1 MENSDKHVARV
12 RLQSAFI
19 QDTFRGVEVATGILC
34 VLGQLKGNHKN
45 SASVF
50 QFDSAQFSVKQC
62 RDWLTKNNIRYMRI
76 ESASILEDVRDIIS
90 NPLPHKKGEFE
101 LFIRGTI
108 GFDVSGIAIA
118 EEIDRLNTEGATR
131 IIERINSAGGDVID
145 GFNIV
150 SANLRSAAT
159 IETINEGVAASMAAV
174 ILATGD
180 VRRAFDFSTALI
192 HDPMIGA
199 KSLAEIEDENQRAN
213 LLKIKNSLVKILKD
227 ATGQPDGTIDELMAR
242 ETVMSATEQRQFGLV
257 NNVIKSRVKKAPTNL
272 SLLEVM
278 NYAEAATAIPIDNT
292 DIQIVKHVNMEQLTN
307 FLELQSDASESSI
320 ISAVEA
326 ISNEAKTMRDTLK
339 TTQDELAAA
348 KQELETANGKL
359 TTVHAANIK
368 LAVNAAIETGK
379 FPEENRDT
387 LTAQATEN
395 LEMFNT
401 MVGAMPAPHASVLEQ
416 IQSAAISGENTFT
429 NDEGKKIKKDWD
441 WYQQNDPTALQNLE
455 LTNKA
460 EFDRLYKA
468 YWGETEPA
476 TK

>member
-1 MENSDKHVARV
+1 MENSNKHIARV

-19 QDTFRGVEVATGILC
+19 QDTFRGVEVSKGILC
-34 VLGQLKGNHKN
+34 VLGQLKGNNRH
-45 SASVF
+45 SATAY
-50 QFDSAQFSVKQC
+50 QFDAGQFNLNEC
-62 RDWLTKNNIRYMRI
+62 RQWLLKNNIRYMRI
-76 ESASILEDVRDIIS
+76 ESASILEDVRDVLS

-213 LLKIKNSLVKILKD
+213 LTKIKNSLVKILKD
-227 ATGQPDGTIDELMAR
+227 ATGQTDGEITELMAR

-257 NNVIKSRVKKAPTNL
+257 NNVIKSRVKKAPANL

-278 NYAEAATAIPIDNT
+278 NYAEAATALPLKNT
-292 DIQIVKHVNMEQLTN
+292 DIQIVKHEKMEKLTN

-326 ISNEAKTMRDTLK
+326 ISNEAKTMRETLK
-339 TTQDELAAA
+339 TTQDELAAS
-348 KQELETANGKL
+348 KVELEAANGKL

-368 LAVNAAIETGK
+368 LAVNAAIDSGK

-387 LTAQATEN
+387 LTAQATAN

-416 IQSAAISGENTFT
+416 IQSAAISGENSYT
-429 NDEGKKIKKDWD
+429 NEAGKKVKKDWD
-441 WYQQNDPTALQNLE
+441 WYQQNDPTALQNME

-460 EFDRLYKA
+460 EFDRLYKE
-468 YWGETEPA
+468 YWSEPETA